1 MAWIDAS
8 SVKLGCIGFSKNK
21 QSHLIHEHRRSG
33 FSWIAAKDVC
43 KKANPKAHL
52 IEIFNDNQSRFLMSE
67 KVRKQ
72 VLSHIGI
79 DTFAG
84 KVVYTLA
91 LSLYPSAINYLTR
104 SIVGW
109 WWIGAQLKSGT
120 WYWEHSKKPVT
131 YWSRIGCDNY
141 GTDMDLPYGCVNL
154 SNFTK
159 EVACFCRATGEVN
172 YLPPICQI

>member
-1 MAWIDAS
+1 MSTSNMAWIDAS
-8 SVKLGCIGFSKNK
+8 AVMLGCIGFSKNK
-21 QSHLIHEHRRSG
+21 QSHLTHGHRRSG

-72 VLSHIGI
+72 VQAHIGT
-79 DTFAG
+79 DTY
-84 KVVYTLA
+84 KQY
-91 LSLYPSAINYLTR
+91 S
-104 SIVGW
+104 W
-109 WWIGAQLKSGT
+109 WMGAHLKSGT

>member
-1 MAWIDAS
+1 MAWIDARV
-8 SVKLGCIGFSKNK
+8 VKLGCIGFSKTMSYGN
-21 QSHLIHEHRRSG
+21 SRFGSPL
-33 FSWIAAKDVC
+33 AKDVC
-43 KKANPKAHL
+43 KKANSKAHL
-52 IEIFNDNQSRFLMSE
+52 IEIFNENQSRFLMSE

-120 WYWEHSKKPVT
+120 WYWEHSKKRVT
-131 YWSRIGCDNY
+131 YWSCDTY
-141 GTDMDLPYGCVNL
+141 GTQITHPHGFVML
-154 SNFTK
+154 SNQH
-159 EVACFCRATGEVN
+159 ACFGRSTGKNKHTCR
-172 YLPPICQI
+172 PICQI